1 MQELGTLVEDYKIGA
16 SDVENIRKA
25 APLVLANKEKIAD
38 HHYDRLLSKH
48 ETASFFADDKV
59 FERARTAFIKW
70 LEDLVSG
77 DFSLNYFLRLNR
89 IGAAHV
95 RIGLPAHHV
104 NVQISLARSYIGELV
119 SEQYSHDPGAAGQI
133 MKSLN
138 KIIDL
143 NLDLMTR
150 SYREE
155 ELMSNFISH
164 KLDHW
169 LIRSARWFV
178 NGFNMALVVGLVMTG
193 VFVFGLGVY
202 DFSNIGTVGLERA
215 VLAGLGTL
223 LILWVVI
230 ELLDTQIRHMK
241 GHAFAI
247 KVFVSVALVAE
258 LRKVLMSTI
267 GHATWQEQ
275 SALVA
280 SVLVLGIIFW
290 LISRVEKS

>member
-1 MQELGTLVEDYKIGA
+1 MQELSTLVDDYKINA
-16 SDVENIRKA
+16 ADVDNIRKA

-38 HHYDRLLSKH
+38 HHYERLLAKH

-59 FERARTAFIKW
+59 FERARAAFIKW

-104 NVQISLARSYIGELV
+104 NVQISMVRSYIGELV
-119 SEQYSHDPGAAGQI
+119 SEQHSHDPGAAGQI
-133 MKSLN
+133 MKSMD

-155 ELMSNFISH
+155 ELMTNFISH

-202 DFSNIGTVGLERA
+202 DFSNIAEVGLERA

-267 GHATWQEQ
+267 GHASWQEQ
-275 SALVA
+275 ATLVA